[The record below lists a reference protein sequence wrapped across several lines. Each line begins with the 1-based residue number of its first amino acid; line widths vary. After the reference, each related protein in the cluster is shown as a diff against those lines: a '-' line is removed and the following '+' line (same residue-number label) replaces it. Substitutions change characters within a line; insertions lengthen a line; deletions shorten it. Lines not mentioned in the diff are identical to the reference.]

1 MIGSISSTDTSL
13 SGTFFEI
20 EQKAKSIPVSQ
31 TKPTS
36 SSSTNATSSSSSSKS
51 STTTLSDSEQTEI
64 AKLKK
69 IDSEVHAHEQAH
81 MAAGGSLVKGGPTYS
96 YTNGPDKKRYAT
108 AGEVSIDTS
117 PVKDDPEATILKG
130 ERVKRAAMAPA
141 QPSSQDYAVAAAAT
155 QMIIQAQMELAR
167 QKMQP
172 AGENGGSSTSQTV
185 KAQFAYNAGD
195 ESQLMGKSTDIFM

>member
-1 MIGSISSTDTSL
+1 MIGSVSSADTSL
-13 SGTFFEI
+13 SDTFFEI

-31 TKPTS
+31 TKTTS
-36 SSSTNATSSSSSSKS
+36 SGGSTAKTSSSSSKS
-51 STTTLSDSEQTEI
+51 AATTLSDSEQTEI

-172 AGENGGSSTSQTV
+172 AGGSGGSSTSQAV
-185 KAQFAYNAGD
+185 QAKYAYSGEAAGTA
-195 ESQLMGKSTDIFM
+195 MGKSSDLLA

>member
-1 MIGSISSTDTSL
+1 MIGSISSADTSL

-20 EQKAKSIPVSQ
+20 EHKAKNIPVSQ
-31 TKPTS
+31 TKTTPS
-36 SSSTNATSSSSSSKS
+36 GSTTTKTSSSKS
-51 STTTLSDSEQTEI
+51 AGTTLSDSEQTEV

-108 AGEVSIDTS
+108 AGEVNIDTS

-167 QKMQP
+167 QEMQP
-172 AGENGGSSTSQTV
+172 AAGSGGSSTSQAV
-185 KAQFAYNAGD
+185 QARSSYSAGN
-195 ESQLMGKSTDIFM
+195 ENQSMGKSADLFL